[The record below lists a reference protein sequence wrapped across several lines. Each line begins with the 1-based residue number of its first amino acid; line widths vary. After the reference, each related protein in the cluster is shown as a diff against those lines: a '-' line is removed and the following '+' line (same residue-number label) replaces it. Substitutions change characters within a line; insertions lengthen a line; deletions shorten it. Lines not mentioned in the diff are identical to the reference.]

1 MINGMTARAKI
12 AVSLPAELV
21 AAAREAVN
29 SGRAAS
35 VSGYVETALTAQVE
49 RDDTQA
55 WIDEL
60 LADAGGPLTAGDR
73 DHLAELLGW

>member
-1 MINGMTARAKI
+1 MTARAKI

-21 AAAREAVN
+21 AAARKAVD

-35 VSGYVETALTAQVE
+35 VSGYVESALTAQVE

-55 WIDEL
+55 WIDAL
-60 LADAGGPLTAGDR
+60 LEDTGGPLTDPDR
-73 DHLAELLGW
+73 DRIAALLGW